1 MENYKDSDWHGWSP
15 PQGPIV
21 NSEDLHEALV
31 SGQIFGAGLD
41 VLTGEPDIPADHP
54 LLALDNC
61 ESFLGSH
68 NGLFL

>member
-1 MENYKDSDWHGWSP
+1 M
-15 PQGPIV
+15 

-54 LLALDNC
+54 LLKLNNC
-61 ESFLGSH
+61 EYFIESYGDFFLRADRAM
-68 NGLFL
+68 